1 MLVFAATFC
10 GCLTGALDLLSDF
23 DLVLEL
29 ATSDCY
35 QIEKAYRAVGLM
47 AGPDPGDKSPY
58 SGPA

>member
-1 MLVFAATFC
+1 MNKQTNKL
-10 GCLTGALDLLSDF
+10 GLLSER

-35 QIEKAYRAVGLM
+35 QTEKAYRAVGLM

-58 SGPA
+58 SEPA